1 MVKLINFD
9 MAWNPVPADPNWEV
23 ASMWNLCVK
32 EKHILIANWVKN
44 KILFK
49 RFLNVLYMLNTG
61 PSSSTKK

>member
-23 ASMWNLCVK
+23 ASKWNLCVK